1 MNEDL
6 AIVSVSYNSEEFI
19 IELDPYD
26 NDNFKTFIESLSLK
40 TGEKNILQN
49 FKLTCINSN
58 IPYLSVD
65 ENNFW
70 NFIFETRQKEKL
82 KLIMN
87 KKENEED
94 ENNDFAFLG
103 GIKASNDN
111 DFDDFNEDF
120 DLKENSFEDNN
131 DSKNMNKEEN
141 NTLENKEEDN
151 IENKLENKENNNKIL
166 LNKIENEEKINN
178 ININNIILYDDKNKN
193 IDGQKEKDNNAKK
206 EEEKEGD
213 INIIEKNKKM
223 IKNGK
228 NSHYTDNLL
237 NNIFNKDSCTICEN
251 KLINTKYICI
261 ICDNYIFCNLC
272 GEKHDHPCIIYKTPF
287 ISSLE
292 ETFKFITKNY
302 NFSSI
307 KKNQRNIS
315 ISLLADKNIYV
326 RPNKGLLIPIK
337 IINNSNT
344 TVSSSE
350 FIILVKGNKLINI
363 TYDCTSNF
371 KILPNTFYIL
381 KLKCITPKIKC
392 SENINFE
399 LYSNNFVFKENT
411 NVKINCNI
419 EINEDMEEENLNFK
433 LCYNEMVIL
442 FNKEHKK
449 LLTSLIE
456 NELKG
461 YDVDDIIELIISFN
475 WDKEKLLKYISSLEK
490 DN

>member
-1 MNEDL
+1 
-6 AIVSVSYNSEEFI
+6 
-19 IELDPYD
+19 
-26 NDNFKTFIESLSLK
+26 
-40 TGEKNILQN
+40 
-49 FKLTCINSN
+49 
-58 IPYLSVD
+58 
-65 ENNFW
+65 
-70 NFIFETRQKEKL
+70 
-82 KLIMN
+82 
-87 KKENEED
+87 
-94 ENNDFAFLG
+94 
-103 GIKASNDN
+103 
-111 DFDDFNEDF
+111 
-120 DLKENSFEDNN
+120 
-131 DSKNMNKEEN
+131 
-141 NTLENKEEDN
+141 
-151 IENKLENKENNNKIL
+151 
-166 LNKIENEEKINN
+166 
-178 ININNIILYDDKNKN
+178 
-193 IDGQKEKDNNAKK
+193 
-206 EEEKEGD
+206 
-213 INIIEKNKKM
+213 M
-223 IKNGK
+223 IKNDK

-237 NNIFNKDSCTICEN
+237 NNIFIKDSCTICEN

-261 ICDNYIFCNLC
+261 ICDNYIFCNIC

-302 NFSSI
+302 NFSSV

-326 RPNKGLLIPIK
+326 RPNKGLLIPLK

-433 LCYNEMVIL
+433 LCYNEMAIL

-475 WDKEKLLKYISSLEK
+475 WDKEQLLKYISSLEK